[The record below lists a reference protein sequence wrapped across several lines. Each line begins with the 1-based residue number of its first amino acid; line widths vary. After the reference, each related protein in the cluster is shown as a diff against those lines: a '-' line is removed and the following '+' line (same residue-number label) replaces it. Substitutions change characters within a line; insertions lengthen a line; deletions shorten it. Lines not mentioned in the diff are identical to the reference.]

1 MTKAPFGAGYP
12 DLKKTTAFIFT
23 VSAMMAFAMMAGTVW
38 AVDVSKKELERMEK
52 EVQQQN
58 MEHKKLQAQATQI
71 NLELGEVSR
80 DMVKTAKQIQ
90 NNEEKISNMEALLQ
104 KLQIELK
111 EANEGFLS
119 QDENLIKTLS
129 ALQNLALKP
138 TEALFVQPLT
148 PVETIRSAILLRETI
163 PYLEDNAQ
171 KIRSQLEN
179 IEKKKNQIEKQVAQI
194 TSQKQVLE
202 KEHENMKLLV
212 QRKSRIRN
220 KIEIQTVKA
229 KQKVEKLASQAN
241 DLRDLLTKLEKE
253 KRLKAQKQ
261 EEERKRLAKLR
272 EEERRRA
279 EEKKVEQTQT
289 ADLIKYS
296 PDIITE
302 IGKGFIKSK
311 GRLPMPARGPVITT
325 YGEEKVKGVVSK
337 GIIVK
342 TRNMA
347 QVTSPFDGSVI
358 FAGQFRGY
366 GNMIIID
373 HGEGY
378 LTLLAGLGDID
389 CELGQMLLAGEPVG
403 QMPDNRDAKL
413 YVELR
418 KNNQPI
424 DPMTWY
430 IN

>member
-1 MTKAPFGAGYP
+1 M
-12 DLKKTTAFIFT
+12 KTLTALT
-23 VSAMMAFAMMAGTVW
+23 LALSAILACAIMVDTAW
-38 AVDVSKKELERMEK
+38 AVDVSKSELEKMEK
-52 EVQQQN
+52 QVQLQN

-71 NLELGEVSR
+71 NMELGEVSR
-80 DMVKTAKQIQ
+80 SMVKTAKQIQ
-90 NNEEKISNMEALLQ
+90 NNEEKISNMEAQLQ
-104 KLQIELK
+104 QLQEELK
-111 EANEGFLS
+111 AANEGFIS

-148 PVETIRSAILLRETI
+148 PVETIRSAILLRETV
-163 PYLEDNAQ
+163 PYLEANAK
-171 KIRSQLEN
+171 KIRNELIN
-179 IEKKKNQIEKQVAQI
+179 IENKKNQVEKQVAKI
-194 TSQKQVLE
+194 TAQKQVLE
-202 KEHENMKLLV
+202 QEHDKMKLLV

-220 KIEIQTVKA
+220 KIEIQTVKTR
-229 KQKVEKLASQAN
+229 QKVEKLANQAN
-241 DLRDLLTKLEKE
+241 DLRDLLSKLENE
-253 KRLKAQKQ
+253 KRIKAKKQ

-272 EEERRRA
+272 EEEERKLA

-302 IGKGFIKSK
+302 IGKGFIKAK
-311 GRLPMPARGPVITT
+311 GRLPMPARGPIITT
-325 YGEEKVKGVVSK
+325 YGEEKIKGVVSK
-337 GIIVK
+337 GIIIK

-358 FAGQFRGY
+358 FAGPFRGY
-366 GNMIIID
+366 GNMIIVD

-378 LTLLAGLGDID
+378 LSLLAGLEDID

-403 QMPDNRDAKL
+403 QMPDSREAKL

-418 KNNQPI
+418 RNNQPI
-424 DPMTWY
+424 DPMKWY
-430 IN
+430 TN

>member
-1 MTKAPFGAGYP
+1 MK
-12 DLKKTTAFIFT
+12 LSTALTFT
-23 VSAMMAFAMMAGTVW
+23 VSAIFALATMADAVW
-38 AVDVSKKELERMEK
+38 AVDVSKHELEKMEK
-52 EVQQQN
+52 QVQQQN
-58 MEHKKLQAQATQI
+58 LEHKKLQAQATQI
-71 NLELGEVSR
+71 NMELSEVSR
-80 DMVKTAKQIQ
+80 EMVKTAKQIQ
-90 NNEEKISNMEALLQ
+90 NNEDKISTMETQLRQLQ
-104 KLQIELK
+104 EELK
-111 EANEGFLS
+111 TANEGFLS

-148 PVETIRSAILLRETI
+148 PVETIRSAILLRETV
-163 PYLEDNAQ
+163 PYLEANAK
-171 KIRSQLEN
+171 KIRQDLEN
-179 IEKKKNQIEKQVAQI
+179 IEKKKNLIEKQVARI
-194 TSQKQVLE
+194 TAQKQVLE

-241 DLRDLLTKLEKE
+241 DLRDLLSKLENE
-253 KRLKAQKQ
+253 KRIKTQKQ

-272 EEERRRA
+272 EEEQRLA
-279 EEKKVEQTQT
+279 EEKKVEQTQS

-302 IGKGFIKSK
+302 IGKGFIKAK
-311 GRLPMPARGPVITT
+311 GRLPMPARGPIVTT
-325 YGEEKVKGVVSK
+325 YGEEKIKGVVSK
-337 GIIVK
+337 GIIIK

-358 FAGQFRGY
+358 FAGPFRGY
-366 GNMIIID
+366 GNLIIVD

-378 LTLLAGLGDID
+378 LSLLAGLEDID

-403 QMPDNRDAKL
+403 QMPDSYEAKL

-418 KNNQPI
+418 HHNQPI
-424 DPMTWY
+424 DPMKWY
-430 IN
+430 TN